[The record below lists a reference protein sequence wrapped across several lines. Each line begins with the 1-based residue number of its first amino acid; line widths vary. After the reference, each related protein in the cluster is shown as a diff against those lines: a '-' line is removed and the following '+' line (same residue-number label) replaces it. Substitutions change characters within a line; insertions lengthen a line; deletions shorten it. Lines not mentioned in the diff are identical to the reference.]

1 MKSFALIPAALIAA
15 TPVSALQV
23 DPGFSQGTITR
34 GPAYAIRSC
43 GDAYG
48 PRVDVCYNE
57 ALTGE
62 VFPLSRGV
70 GLEVERYRT
79 VRVACDR
86 PHAEGTRRGDIA
98 AEFCPAV
105 DAGTLAPAPFLF

>member
-1 MKSFALIPAALIAA
+1 MKSLALIPAALIAA
-15 TPVSALQV
+15 TPVSAFQV
-23 DPGFSQGTITR
+23 DPGFGQGTITR

-62 VFPLSRGV
+62 VFPFSRGV

-79 VRVACDR
+79 VRVSCDR
-86 PHAEGTRRGDIA
+86 PQAEGSRRGAIA
-98 AEFCPAV
+98 REFCPAV